1 MTNPYQ
7 LRKGKPM
14 IKLKYKLIYETLKL
28 VESQGEKGLLCRN
41 KQSDAEF
48 MRPVNEFAAAS
59 GRNYTSIKSTLDIMH
74 KNWSY
79 LQRESIKDTGL
90 DAGKASKIFIYHL
103 CDKGRSFIEKYE
115 KALVQNAD
123 K

>member
-1 MTNPYQ
+1 
-7 LRKGKPM
+7 M
-14 IKLKYKLIYETLKL
+14 IKLKDKLIYETLKL
-28 VESQGEKGLLCRN
+28 VESQGQDGLLCRN

-59 GRNYTSIKSTLDIMH
+59 GRNYTSIKSTLDIIH
-74 KNWSY
+74 KNCGY

-90 DAGKASKIFIYHL
+90 DAGKASKIFIYRL
-103 CDKGRSFIEKYE
+103 CEAGRSFIEKYE

-123 K
+123 E